1 MSKLFDDS
9 SLAMIPSAVKDGKL
23 YSIRPTPEYGA
34 EEVTN
39 GNFATDSNW
48 AKGGGTT
55 ISGGKANII
64 GDGSTYASITQNSVF
79 TTGKK
84 YRVSVDVVIN
94 SGLGLKV
101 QDGATNENIGFAT
114 SSGTYVF
121 DFTAGANTSLV
132 ISRRTGGTAFN
143 SSVDNVSVKEI
154 TNSGDFTFSR
164 GSNLAATRVDVNGL
178 IEKGRENLLLQSN
191 QFDTTWVQSGATLT
205 SGQSGYD
212 GSSDAWLLTKNASFG
227 RLDQTIS
234 SSGVQTYSVYAK
246 ANDSDWIYFRADYSG
261 GVASGY
267 FDLVNGV
274 GGSFGNIIDSD
285 ITSVG
290 GGWYRIQIVFNAT
303 TTIVRI
309 YPAEDNNQS
318 GGTSGSTYIQNAQLE
333 SSMVATD
340 YIETGASTAQAGIL
354 EDLPRLDYS
363 GGASCPSLLL
373 EPSRT
378 NLVSQSEYYGGSD
391 WSRTRCGFV
400 TNTSETLSPEGIY
413 NASKMTSTAIQES
426 YAQDNVTLGSTSG
439 TFTFFAKKGDLDYCH
454 ALVWDISANG
464 RRQWFN
470 LATGAV
476 GATTNFGSGYTKV
489 GATIE
494 DYGNGWYRCSF
505 SWSGGSTTSGVRIN
519 ISSDD
524 GEVDSPINSYGY
536 FYGAQCEA
544 GVSYATSY
552 IPTYGSAVTRSSDQS
567 VKQNADLIGQTE
579 GVLYWEGSLTYGEN
593 DDVFFIGDYTNSIAI
608 TKLFNNQLRFY
619 IRQNGVQTLLTS
631 SAISSVNEN
640 LKVAFAYKS
649 GDIVGYANGSQVVSS
664 SIDLNFS
671 ATIPNIALSVNPFWL
686 NKAKRS
692 CKQALVFKTRLTNAE
707 LAALTTI

>member
-1 MSKLFDDS
+1 L
-9 SLAMIPSAVKDGKL
+9 VKDGRLDTVKPL
-23 YSIRPTPEYGA
+23 GNSIIHPDAT
-34 EEVTN
+34 
-39 GNFATDSNW
+39 GNND
-48 AKGGGTT
+48 GT
-55 ISGGKANII
+55 
-64 GDGSTYASITQNSVF
+64 DGSTPPEGN
-79 TTGKK
+79 
-84 YRVSVDVVIN
+84 
-94 SGLGLKV
+94 
-101 QDGATNENIGFAT
+101 
-114 SSGTYVF
+114 
-121 DFTAGANTSLV
+121 
-132 ISRRTGGTAFN
+132 
-143 SSVDNVSVKEI
+143 
-154 TNSGDFTFSR
+154 FTFSR

-178 IEKGRENLLLQSN
+178 IEKGRENLVLQSN
-191 QFDTTWVQSGATLT
+191 QFDTTWVLNSSTLT
-205 SGQSGYD
+205 SGHSGYN
-212 GSSDAWLLTKNASFG
+212 GSSDAWLLNETAAGG
-227 RLDQTIS
+227 RIRQTISGSGVMTMSLYAKSGSLDYLLIYVNTTSSDPYAYFDLDTGAVGNTDQTID
-234 SSGVQTYSVYAK
+234 
-246 ANDSDWIYFRADYSG
+246 ANIED
-261 GVASGY
+261 
-267 FDLVNGV
+267 V
-274 GGSFGNIIDSD
+274 GS
-285 ITSVG
+285 
-290 GGWYRIQIVFNAT
+290 GWYRCSVTGNVGTLSAIE
-303 TTIVRI
+303 I
-309 YPAEDNNQS
+309 YPANS
-318 GGTSGSTYIQNAQLE
+318 TSNHTTSAGSVYIQDAQLE